1 MAFRITAAHEAP
13 TVDFEIAIKGRQNP
27 MLFSVPKMQYLPRDV
42 ADIYAEWFKEQVE
55 KRTATDRICNLKILE
70 LLLPEKTYAVLERLT
85 DGELAEIA
93 EHWETESKVKAGESS
108 ASSVS

>member
-1 MAFRITAAHEAP
+1 
-13 TVDFEIAIKGRQNP
+13 

-93 EHWETESKVKAGESS
+93 EHWETESKVKAGNPQPPPFPRGRGG
-108 ASSVS
+108 

>member
-27 MLFSVPKMQYLPRDV
+27 MLFSVPKMQYLPRDI

-70 LLLPEKTYAVLERLT
+70 LLLPKRPTPY
-85 DGELAEIA
+85 
-93 EHWETESKVKAGESS
+93 SN
-108 ASSVS
+108 VSPTVNSPRSRNTGRPSRR